1 MSKASPFGVGG
12 FLAIMAMERARGVLV
27 LYHESGEL
35 VLTGKDVIFMI
46 TTKLLMGAVS
56 R

>member
-1 MSKASPFGVGG
+1 
-12 FLAIMAMERARGVLV
+12 MERARGVLG

-35 VLTGKDVIFMI
+35 VLPGKDVIFMI